1 VLLGLNKVFGSLVL
15 GGYDSSRLIQ
25 NNYTFP
31 FSVDTGIATQL
42 EAITTGTGQSLL
54 PSSISPVSLDSTLPY
69 IYLPLEACTLFEN
82 AFGLTWNDTAQLYL
96 LSDAQHSALKT
107 QNPSI
112 TFRLGTSPTTVN
124 ITLPYAAFDLTAS
137 WPLTSSATPYFPLK
151 RSVNDTYV
159 LGRTFFQEAYVIADF
174 EAGSFSVS
182 QCKWDGTLSQ
192 SIVTILPP
200 NSTNSTSTPSKTS
213 HSLPSGAIAG
223 ISAGG
228 AAIAIVAV
236 LIFYLCH
243 FKPHR
248 EKKRA
253 AELAAYTPVH
263 QDVLK
268 PELDNTAIP
277 STPIYET
284 EGKIIRRPVEIG
296 ESGEHQVYEL
306 PAREE
311 AASEMNEVNEP
322 RMIIEK
328 RNHVFYRG

>member
-1 VLLGLNKVFGSLVL
+1 ML

-31 FSVDTGIATQL
+31 LFVDTGVVTQL

-69 IYLPLEACTLFEN
+69 IYLPIEACALFEN
-82 AFGLTWNDTAQLYL
+82 AFNLTWNDTAQLYL
-96 LSDAQHSALKT
+96 LSDAQHSALQT

-159 LGRTFFQEAYVIADF
+159 LGRTFFQEAYIIADF
-174 EAGSFSVS
+174 EVGSFSVS

-192 SIVTILPP
+192 NIVTILPP
-200 NSTNSTSTPSKTS
+200 NSTNSTSTPPKTS
-213 HSLPSGAIAG
+213 HSFPSGAIAG

-228 AAIAIVAV
+228 AAVAIVAV
-236 LIFYLCH
+236 LIFYFCH
-243 FKPHR
+243 FKPYR

-253 AELAAYTPVH
+253 AELAAYAHVH
-263 QDVLK
+263 QGYVLK

-284 EGKIIRRPVEIG
+284 EGKSILSPVEIG

-306 PAREE
+306 PVREE

-322 RMIIEK
+322 RTIIER

>member
-1 VLLGLNKVFGSLVL
+1 VLLGLNEVFGSLVL

-31 FSVDTGIATQL
+31 LSVDTGVATQL

-54 PSSISPVSLDSTLPY
+54 PSSISPVFLDSTLPY
-69 IYLPLEACTLFEN
+69 IYLPLEACALFEN

-174 EAGSFSVS
+174 DAGSFSVS

-200 NSTNSTSTPSKTS
+200 NSTNSTSTPPKTS

-228 AAIAIVAV
+228 AAIAIVAI
-236 LIFYLCH
+236 LIFYLCY

-248 EKKRA
+248 A
-253 AELAAYTPVH
+253 VELAAHVD
-263 QDVLK
+263 QDDVLK

-277 STPIYET
+277 STSIYET
-284 EGKIIRRPVEIG
+284 EGKSIRRPVEIG

-306 PAREE
+306 PALEE
-311 AASEMNEVNEP
+311 AAFEMNEVNEL
-322 RMIIEK
+322 RTITE
-328 RNHVFYRG
+328 RHNHVFYRD